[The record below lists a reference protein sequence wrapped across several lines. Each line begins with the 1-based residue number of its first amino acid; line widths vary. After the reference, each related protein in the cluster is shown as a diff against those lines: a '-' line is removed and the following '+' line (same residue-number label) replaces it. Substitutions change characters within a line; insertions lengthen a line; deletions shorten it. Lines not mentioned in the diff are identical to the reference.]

1 MNADET
7 HNNTS
12 MFGRLKIGTKI
23 LIVTVLISI
32 TIIAAIGI
40 ISDLSTNDAFKTEAF
55 NKLTAV
61 REMKGQQI
69 EEYFGNI
76 AQQIRSLSQSKD
88 AVEGMKVFKTS
99 IRNLSPWIHM
109 DEGRKTRLHNFHLN
123 TFSQEYQ
130 KISGSAV
137 ADIKFQELINI
148 DDIAQYLQS
157 AYIAENEN
165 PIGQKN
171 GLLRATDINYYS
183 SQHNAL
189 HPFFN
194 HYLEKFGFYDIF
206 LIDNEDGR
214 IIY

>member
-1 MNADET
+1 MQKSSGWIATRHRCELMNADET
-7 HNNTS
+7 HNSTS

-40 ISDLSTNDAFKTEAF
+40 ISDLSTRGAFKTEAF

-88 AVEGMKVFKTS
+88 AIEGMKLFKTS

-109 DEGRKTRLHNFHLN
+109 DAGRKMRLHGFHRN
-123 TFSQEYQ
+123 EFSQEYQ
-130 KISGSAV
+130 KYFGRAV
-137 ADIKFQELINI
+137 PDIDMKKLMGI
-148 DDIAQYLQS
+148 DEIAEYLQS
-157 AYIAENEN
+157 AYIAENSH

-171 GLLRATDINYYS
+171 ELARATDNNNS
-183 SQHNAL
+183 R
-189 HPFFN
+189 
-194 HYLEKFGFYDIF
+194 KC
-206 LIDNEDGR
+206 
-214 IIY
+214 